1 MPPAV
6 RMLSA
11 IPTKIVRPV
20 LRAAAGRGLCA
31 AFAAMLLAA
40 PAPAQNEVRPD
51 RVRTELVAPDNSA
64 HAFIHWQLKS
74 RATLERL
81 AKFFSPLRLPRDVL
95 MTVKGCNGEVD
106 AYYED
111 AVITVC
117 YEYLAYIREQ
127 APAARSEEGLRRR
140 DAVVGPTIDLF
151 LHEMAHAVFDLLKIP
166 LFGREEDAADQFSA
180 YLLLHA
186 DREEAR
192 ALITGTAFLGRVESQ
207 EVMSKNTEL
216 RYFAREHGHPAQRY
230 FNLLCAAYGFD
241 PVLFADA
248 VSHWNLPPER
258 ARGCAQEYAQIDRAF
273 KALIVPHLDPVL
285 WEEVR
290 ARKFLRNWPG
300 QPNVRN

>member
-1 MPPAV
+1 MV
-6 RMLSA
+6 MT
-11 IPTKIVRPV
+11 TKSVRPAKSAV
-20 LRAAAGRGLCA
+20 WCGG
-31 AFAAMLLAA
+31 LLAA
-40 PAPAQNEVRPD
+40 VAALVLAASAPAQGIDSAPRPD
-51 RVRTELVAPDNSA
+51 RVRITLVPPDNSA

-81 AKFFSPLRLPRDVL
+81 AKFFSPLRLPRDVT

-117 YEYLAYIREQ
+117 YEYLAYIHEQ
-127 APAARSEEGLRRR
+127 APAAPRTEEGLRRR

-166 LFGREEDAADQFSA
+166 VFGREEDAADQFSA

-186 DREEAR
+186 DPEEAR
-192 ALITGTAFLGRVESQ
+192 ALITGTAFLSRVESQ
-207 EVMSKNTEL
+207 EAMSKNPEL

-230 FNLLCAAYGFD
+230 FNLLCVAYGFD
-241 PVLFADA
+241 PVQFADA
-248 VSHWNLPPER
+248 VSQWKLPPER
-258 ARGCAQEYAQIDRAF
+258 ARGCAQEYAQVERAF
-273 KALIVPHLDPVL
+273 TVLIVPHLDPVL

-290 ARKFLRNWPG
+290 TRKWLRNWPG
-300 QPNVRN
+300 QNDGRN